1 MKKLMY
7 FAAAVLAIAACQK
20 EVESPVESAP
30 VKTHT
35 VTIKAGF
42 SEETKTAYDAQG
54 KFSWVEGD
62 QIGVIVAK
70 EVDGEIEEQVVS
82 FSTQESGPIVEFTGE
97 VPDGY
102 EVSYY
107 ASYPYSGIDYYINND
122 FVYDPAKKGFR
133 LWGSIKPSLED
144 PLSCVPLL
152 ATKDADGFFQFSTAT
167 GILKFT
173 VENVPVETAFA
184 YLEIPSEN
192 DKSIFN
198 LNGWYAPSDDGI
210 IEMSTAVEPWQNKY
224 NWNAPTEYNQTI
236 DYWFFIPSGVIPAGT
251 KFELRDNSYSTV
263 KSFEIKQ
270 DIEVKRNIITKV
282 APLSMEHVT
291 TYTLDDIIGEY
302 EVLVTASDYGN
313 SSEPGDLVLEASD
326 DAEKGNIMLT
336 MFAGVSGKQYGKFDG
351 KYITFPKDQIFGDNP
366 FSDSETKPFVAIDFF
381 KGGVVDAQFEV
392 LKRGKIQGINADAFG
407 LRTCT
412 EEDWQSYG
420 GGWPWAVAYGSII
433 ATWKADADWKSL
445 GTGKFRDNFIWSI
458 AGLTDFA
465 EVEFQQDVNHDGA
478 FRIAKPYPGE
488 NSGEWFVINITNPK
502 AVMSD
507 PYFVDIEVT
516 AENKATFKPWVRNG
530 DYGYN
535 YSDVLNWQQEGV
547 LPANV
552 EIGPCYRGDAFE
564 TAGEGDDKYNY
575 EIGKDHEEMAILIV
589 FPGCEPFQYAALSGS
604 ITDVV
609 GTYSVETVDYW
620 NNSSTTTITI
630 AASDNSEKGNI
641 MITEFAG
648 HSVGDASE
656 CAYTYGNY
664 ADGTMTFAATKTV
677 APFYID
683 GNGAKHVLANYN
695 GDDVKF
701 TAVHPGQFILHSDM
715 WIIGNR
721 WETTESSGFDTFWTS
736 YKAKRQ

>member
-1 MKKLMY
+1 MKKLLY

-20 EVESPVESAP
+20 EVNAPLENTP

-42 SEETKTAYDAQG
+42 SEDTKTAYDAQG
-54 KFSWVEGD
+54 KFSWVAGD
-62 QIGVIVAK
+62 QIGVVVSNEA
-70 EVDGEIEEQVVS
+70 GEEQVVT
-82 FSTQESGPIVEFTGE
+82 FITQESGPIATFAGE
-97 VPDGY
+97 VPDGSS
-102 EVSYY
+102 VSTF
-107 ASYPYSGIDYYINND
+107 ASYPYVNTSDYISNN
-122 FVYDPAKKGFR
+122 FVYDPDKKGFR
-133 LWGSIKPSLED
+133 LWGSIKPSLDD

-152 ATKDADGFFQFSTAT
+152 GTRKDDGNYEFCTAT

-184 YLEIPSEN
+184 YMEIPSSF
-192 DKSIFN
+192 DKQTYN
-198 LNGWYAPSDDGI
+198 LNGWYDVSENAMISM
-210 IEMSTAVEPWQNKY
+210 ESAVEPWQNKY
-224 NWNAPTEYNQTI
+224 NWNAPTDYNQTI
-236 DYWFFIPSGVIPAGT
+236 DYWFFIPEGVIPAGSL
-251 KFELRDNSYSTV
+251 FELRDNKYATV

-270 DIEVKRNIITKV
+270 DITVKRNIVTKI
-282 APLSMEHVT
+282 APLAIEEVNLF
-291 TYTLDDIIGEY
+291 TLDDIIGEY
-302 EVLVTASDYGN
+302 EVLVTAHSYGS
-313 SSEPGDLVLEASD
+313 SSEPGDLVLEESD
-326 DAEKGNIMLT
+326 NSEKGNVMLT
-336 MFAGVSGKQYGKFDG
+336 KFAGVSGKQYGTFDG
-351 KYITFPKDQIFGDNP
+351 KYITFPKNQIFGANP

-381 KGGVVDAQFEV
+381 NGGVVDAQFEV
-392 LKRGKIQGINADAFG
+392 LERGKICGINAEAFG

-412 EEDWQSYG
+412 EEDWASYG
-420 GGWPWAVAYGSII
+420 GGWPWAVAYGSIT
-433 ATWKADADWKSL
+433 ATWKKDPDWNSL
-445 GTGKFRDNFIWSI
+445 GTGKFIDNFVWPF
-458 AGLTDFA
+458 AGLTDYA
-465 EVEFQQDVNHDGA
+465 EVEFQQDVNHEGV

-488 NSGEWFVINITNPK
+488 NSGEWFVINIANPK

-507 PYFVDIEVT
+507 PYFVDVEVT
-516 AENKATFKPWVRNG
+516 ADGKATFKPWVRNG
-530 DYGYN
+530 DYDYN

-547 LPANV
+547 LPANI

-564 TAGEGDDKYNY
+564 TEGYDY
-575 EIGKDHEEMAILIV
+575 EIGKDHEEMVILIV
-589 FPGCEPFQYAALSGS
+589 FPGCEPFHYPELSGEIS
-604 ITDVV
+604 DVV
-609 GTYSVETVDYW
+609 GAYAVETVDYW
-620 NNSSTTTITI
+620 NNKSTTTITI

-648 HSVGDASE
+648 HTVGDATT

-664 ADGTMTFAATKTV
+664 ADGTMTFASTKTV
-677 APFYID
+677 SPFYID